1 VLPLPHWA
9 QRLGRYQSI
18 IRLHEVLVIPL
29 VLIALAGLLFSR
41 GPIRAG
47 IALVFVFALG
57 LYLLPPIA
65 NAWDVRYGVLP
76 GELLAAA
83 TAAGG
88 WRVAVVVRGR
98 LDRTTSLVAG
108 ETS

>member
-1 VLPLPHWA
+1 V
-9 QRLGRYQSI
+9 
-18 IRLHEVLVIPL
+18 RLHEVLVIPL
-29 VLIALAGLLFSR
+29 LLIVLTGLLLSR
-41 GPIRAG
+41 GPTRAG
-47 IALVFVFALG
+47 IALLFGFALG

-83 TAAGG
+83 AAASA
-88 WRVAVVVRGR
+88 WRVAVAVRGR
-98 LDRTTSLVAG
+98 LDRTTSVVAG

>member
-1 VLPLPHWA
+1 MRV
-9 QRLGRYQSI
+9 
-18 IRLHEVLVIPL
+18 HEVLVIPL
-29 VLIALAGLLFSR
+29 LLIVLAGLLLSR
-41 GPIRAG
+41 GSIRAG
-47 IALVFVFALG
+47 IALLFAFALG

-76 GELLAAA
+76 GELLVAAA
-83 TAAGG
+83 AASG
-88 WRVAVVVRGR
+88 WRVAVVARGR